1 LELTFAHSTA
11 SSTRH
16 HLPTLASTVSGHHA
30 TTRPML
36 TALAAALLAAH
47 FGPLLLHLTH
57 SVLVASTALS
67 AVIVEGEPADEE
79 TK

>member
-16 HLPTLASTVSGHHA
+16 HLPTLASTASGHHA
-30 TTRPML
+30 TTGPTL
-36 TALAAALLAAH
+36 SALAAAVLTVHSGA
-47 FGPLLLHLTH
+47 LLLHLTH

>member
-1 LELTFAHSTA
+1 
-11 SSTRH
+11 
-16 HLPTLASTVSGHHA
+16 
-30 TTRPML
+30 ML